1 MNKLFTFDKTID
13 AGENFYL
20 KDIISDTD
28 YKEWFSMSDNP
39 KIFILNKGRCG
50 NGGTTGFINYAKKHN
65 KGIYIMVPNVSIAM
79 SKEFDDEICCVY
91 GGATGTDENKPVKVA
106 TWDSGLNIIKYY
118 QEWGLAG
125 EDVFDNKTWKNSL
138 LVIDEYHKIVEDS
151 SFRCVCAKILENV
164 IKTKLNVV
172 MMSATPDYELI
183 EMLREVSGKEV
194 ITINV
199 EYPDLKEPCIPVYT
213 MFDYRKKDK
222 EGKIIDKNTIKNI
235 IHSVIDANK
244 EKQICVFHNNVKELN
259 DIIDQSIYKDDI
271 ELLCSKNNE
280 NDVENW
286 SNGFDKNKHIHFLTS
301 AYFTGM
307 DINTFIDIV
316 IIIGG
321 VGSAATA
328 LTNKSIKQITGRM
341 RQGYGDLYVIN
352 DSTRFNMEEYGIN
365 STEKEEAKKYWER
378 LSVTGDIENWVLKHW
393 LDYSYLSQSLIAMDA
408 WQTFDK
414 FKKYMSVFTEY
425 SVKKDT
431 MSLIEKKPYTRKT
444 ATFNEYKMK
453 RLNNEKIE
461 YLHSYMCEKY
471 IEVKGIEKF
480 KIATRNDIKRWYEN
494 WKSSGGKDVNEFSQD
509 ELWKIF
515 LGNGIYPETYLR
527 SLLEYI
533 KINQTDYLAADIEQ
547 AFNCNCGWFE
557 GKTTEQRKNYYMTI
571 RLDRGIFG
579 PKSGNKTSASYI
591 EKFPSFGP
599 KYPCFGP
606 KYPYITLDGPVS
618 TSTTLKVSKRYSIIE
633 VEKNQWSR
641 TKSHSITTDLFTT
654 DITSLDEIKPGL
666 ANFILNSCDKIK
678 DVKQINTAKNDFDKY
693 KNSQTMISEFYKSNC
708 NNRYRHT
715 KDECDTISSVMVDI
729 DNSIDFNE
737 FKEYYKDVH
746 FIAYPSM
753 SNTDSVNWNKYRVI
767 FPLEKPVNIPEGN
780 YNLQVVK
787 FLRNFVCKWEDQQHN
802 LGSYINKEQWDI
814 RYTNDGHC
822 VNITQDLVDYINT
835 LIYSIRE
842 YKELRMNKDGK
853 FKGGNW
859 TVDESIAEW
868 EKVENKFKGKD
879 SDGER
884 HTTTFKI
891 KANLSEENRKLFRE
905 WLKKN
910 YPNAIKH
917 YDSHNI

>member
-1 MNKLFTFDKTID
+1 MSKLFTFDKTID
-13 AGENFYL
+13 AGEKFYL
-20 KDIISDTD
+20 KDIISDVD

-50 NGGTTGFINYAKKHN
+50 NGGTTGFINYAKKHS

-79 SKEFDDEICCVY
+79 SKELDDEICCVY

-106 TWDSGLNIIKYY
+106 TWDSGLNIIKHY

-138 LVIDEYHKIVEDS
+138 LVVDEYHKIVEDS
-151 SFRCVCAKILENV
+151 SFREVCAKILETV

-172 MMSATPDYELI
+172 MMSATPDYELV
-183 EMLREVSGKEV
+183 EMLKEVSGKEV
-194 ITINV
+194 ITVNV
-199 EYPDLKEPCIPVYT
+199 EYPDLKEPCIPVYA
-213 MFDYRKKDK
+213 MFNYRKRDK
-222 EGKIIDKNTIKNI
+222 EGKITDKNTIKNI
-235 IHSVIDANK
+235 IHCVIDANK
-244 EKQICVFHNNVKELN
+244 EKQICVFYNNVKELN
-259 DIIDQSIYKDDI
+259 DIIDKSIYKDDI

-341 RQGYGDLYVIN
+341 RLGYADLYVIK
-352 DSTRFNMEEYGIN
+352 DSVPFNMEEYGIN

-378 LSVTGDIENWVLKHW
+378 LSVTGDIEDWVVKHW
-393 LDYSYLSQSLIAMDA
+393 LDYSYLCQSLEAMDA
-408 WQTFDK
+408 WRTFDN

-431 MSLIEKKPYTRKT
+431 MTLIEKKPDTRKT
-444 ATFNEYKMK
+444 ATFDEYKMK
-453 RLNNEKIE
+453 MLNNEKIE
-461 YLHSYMCEKY
+461 YQHSYMCEKY

-480 KIATRNDIKRWYEN
+480 ERATRNDIKRWYDK
-494 WKSSGGKDVNEFSQD
+494 WKSSDGKDVDEFSQD
-509 ELWKIF
+509 ELWKMF
-515 LGNGIYPETYLR
+515 LGNGIYSEEYLR

-533 KINQTDYLAADIEQ
+533 EMKQTDYLGADIAQ
-547 AFNCNCGWFE
+547 AFNCVCGWFD
-557 GKTTEQRKNYYMTI
+557 RKKYVVV
-571 RLDRGIFG
+571 RLDSRTLLS
-579 PKSGNKTSASYI
+579 KSGNETSVSYI
-591 EKFPSFGP
+591 EKVPTFYHQSLSN
-599 KYPCFGP
+599 
-606 KYPYITLDGPVS
+606 TLTVS
-618 TSTTLKVSKRYSIIE
+618 MRYSKLVVKQHRDWYKE
-633 VEKNQWSR
+633 H
-641 TKSHSITTDLFTT
+641 SHSITTDLFTT
-654 DITSLDEIKPGL
+654 DITSLQEIHKGL
-666 ANFILNSCDKIK
+666 DTLVIDNTNQIA
-678 DVKQINTAKNDFDKY
+678 DVKSDDRMSKQFSQWKE
-693 KNSQTMISEFYKSNC
+693 SQTMVSEFYKSNY
-708 NNRYRHT
+708 NYRYRHIRT
-715 KDECDTISSVMVDI
+715 NCNTISSVMVDI
-729 DNSIDFNE
+729 DNSIDFDE

-767 FPLEKPVNIPEGN
+767 FPLKDPVKIPEGEH
-780 YNLQVVK
+780 NLKVVK

-802 LGSYINKEQWDI
+802 LGSYINKEQWDM
-814 RYTNDGHC
+814 RYTNEGNF
-822 VNITQDLVDYINT
+822 VNVSQDLVDYINT

-842 YKELRMNKDGK
+842 YKELRMHKDGK

-859 TVDESIAEW
+859 TVDEAIAEW
-868 EKVENKFKGKD
+868 EKVENEFKGKD

-884 HTTTFKI
+884 HITTFKI